1 MCEGG
6 EGGIREGEG
15 PWRGL
20 FILEGFHSCMGG
32 EEILGALGD
41 RVKFDSGIYSAP
53 GLRGF
58 GLGGLGRP
66 LMS

>member
-1 MCEGG
+1 MDS
-6 EGGIREGEG
+6 GIRREGK
-15 PWRGL
+15 
-20 FILEGFHSCMGG
+20 MGSIG
-32 EEILGALGD
+32 TEL
-41 RVKFDSGIYSAP
+41 VDSGIYSAP

>member
-1 MCEGG
+1 MCEGD

-15 PWRGL
+15 LWRGD
-20 FILEGFHSCMGG
+20 FFFFDSCIRREGKMGSIG
-32 EEILGALGD
+32 IEL
-41 RVKFDSGIYSAP
+41 VDSGIYSAP

-66 LMS
+66 SMS

>member
-15 PWRGL
+15 PWRGIIH
-20 FILEGFHSCMGG
+20 FGGIHSCILR

-66 LMS
+66 